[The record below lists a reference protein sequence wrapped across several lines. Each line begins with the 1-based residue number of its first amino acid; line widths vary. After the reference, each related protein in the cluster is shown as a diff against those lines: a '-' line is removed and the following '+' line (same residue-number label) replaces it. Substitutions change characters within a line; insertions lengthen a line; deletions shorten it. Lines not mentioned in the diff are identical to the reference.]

1 MIHHTPVLLTKTI
14 EILQINPAGIYLDC
28 TAGFGGHS
36 EKILAQLNEKGRL
49 IMIDTD
55 RDAVNFLNEKFRD
68 SNNTSIIHGNYADIE
83 LNDKFDGIL
92 LDLGISSYQIDNK
105 ERGFSF
111 KYDAPLD
118 MRMDRDKENNLITF
132 LKNSSIKEIAEI
144 LIKYSDEHN
153 AINIA
158 SAIKEKAEKE
168 HLNSTFDLK
177 NAIIDGCR
185 GRGVKYA
192 LRRVFQALRIF
203 VNNEMGNLTAFLIKS
218 ESMLEHKGRIAVIS
232 YHSIEDRIIKYHFKD
247 SSILRRINKKVIKPA
262 YTEVKNNKRARSAK
276 LRCAEKTE

>member
-1 MIHHTPVLLTKTI
+1 MHHTPVLLTKTI
-14 EILQINPAGIYLDC
+14 EILEIKPAGTYLDC

-49 IMIDTD
+49 IMVDTD

-68 SNNTSIIHGNYADIE
+68 SDNTTIIHGNYADIE

-118 MRMDRDKENNLITF
+118 MRMDRDKENDLIAF
-132 LKNSSIKEIAEI
+132 LKSSSIKEIAEI

-158 SAIKEKAEKE
+158 SAIKERADKD

-177 NAIIDGCR
+177 NAIINGCR

-203 VNNEMGNLTAFLIKS
+203 VNDEMGNLTAFLIKS
-218 ESMLEHKGRIAVIS
+218 ESILVDKGRIAVIS

-262 YTEVKNNKRARSAK
+262 YTEIKSNKRARSAK

>member
-1 MIHHTPVLLTKTI
+1 MRHHTPVLLTKTI
-14 EILQINPAGIYLDC
+14 EILEIKPAGTYLDC

-49 IMIDTD
+49 IMVDTD
-55 RDAVNFLNEKFRD
+55 TDAVKFLNEKFENI
-68 SNNTSIIHGNYADIE
+68 NNANVIHGNYAEIE
-83 LNDKFDGIL
+83 FKQQFDGIL
-92 LDLGISSYQIDNK
+92 LDLGISSYQIDNR

-118 MRMDRDKENNLITF
+118 MRMNKDKENNLINF
-132 LKNSSIKEIAEI
+132 LKKSSINEIAEI
-144 LIKYSDEHN
+144 LVKYSDEHN

-158 SAIKEKAEKE
+158 STIKERADKN

-203 VNNEMGNLTAFLIKS
+203 VNDEMGNLTAFLIKS
-218 ESMLEHKGRIAVIS
+218 ESILINRGRIAVIS

-247 SSILRRINKKVIKPA
+247 SSILRRINKKVIKPV
-262 YTEVKNNKRARSAK
+262 YTEVKSNKRARSAK
-276 LRCAEKTE
+276 LRCAEKIE

>member
-1 MIHHTPVLLTKTI
+1 MMHHTPVLLAKTI
-14 EILQINPAGIYLDC
+14 EILEIKPTGTYLDC

-36 EKILAQLNEKGRL
+36 EKILAQLNEKGKL

-55 RDAVNFLNEKFRD
+55 TDAVKFLNEKFKD
-68 SNNTSIIHGNYADIE
+68 SNNTTIIHGNYADIE

-158 SAIKEKAEKE
+158 GAIKDKAEKDL
-168 HLNSTFDLK
+168 LNSTFDLK

-218 ESMLEHKGRIAVIS
+218 ESILVDKGRIAVIS
-232 YHSIEDRIIKYHFKD
+232 YHSIEDRIVKYHFKD

-262 YTEVKNNKRARSAK
+262 YTEIKGNKRARSAK